1 MKYWLFNR
9 NPYKLHFRIPPKQKK
24 RVVFFIP
31 YIYTKPPNGPLFF
44 IAHLNKSLVH
54 LGLIH
59 LLLVSCHLHLQG
71 LLQPFHWKKTDPT
84 EHRSNGNVFVNGGEG
99 FWKNADFVQVVK
111 NTPVVL
117 LLVLG
122 VFFFGLGVIAFGDLE
137 RWELIDLYMCRW
149 FKLTFLSPSWRSLNP
164 WKGHLT
170 IPKGHFE
177 SPGYCWYGES
187 TII

>member
-9 NPYKLHFRIPPKQKK
+9 NPYKLHFRIPPKQKNGSY
-24 RVVFFIP
+24 FSSP
-31 YIYTKPPNGPLFF
+31 IYTLNHQTGPFF
-44 IAHLNKSLVH
+44 SL
-54 LGLIH
+54 LIWTN
-59 LLLVSCHLHLQG
+59 LWFTLAWSISFLSAAICISKDCFNLSIE
-71 LLQPFHWKKTDPT
+71 KN
-84 EHRSNGNVFVNGGEG
+84 RSNG
-99 FWKNADFVQVVK
+99 
-111 NTPVVL
+111 TPVQRKRFCEWGGRFLKKRGFCASCKKHTSCFVARSWS
-117 LLVLG
+117 
-122 VFFFGLGVIAFGDLE
+122 FFFGLGVIAFGDLE